1 MSETGRSVRVVV
13 VDDHPVVRD
22 GITGMFTA
30 EPGIEVVGEAAGG
43 DEAVGIVS
51 RAAPDVVLLDLRM
64 PEGSGIDAIRA
75 IRATDPERPRILV
88 LTTYD
93 TDRDI
98 RGAMAAGA
106 DGYLLK
112 DARRADLVRAVHDLV
127 AGRPVLAPV
136 ALATLTDRSPRPAL
150 TSREIEVLRLVA
162 DGTTNR
168 AIAGRLGISEATVK
182 THLVHVYEKLGV
194 VDRASAVRL
203 AWESGL
209 V

>member
-1 MSETGRSVRVVV
+1 MTAVRVVV

-22 GITGMFTA
+22 GLAGMMAA
-30 EPGIEVVGEAAGG
+30 EPGIEVVGEAGG
-43 DEAVGIVS
+43 GVEAVAVVT
-51 RAAPDVVLLDLRM
+51 RTDPDVVLMDLRM
-64 PEGSGIDAIRA
+64 PEGSGVEAIRSL
-75 IRATDPERPRILV
+75 RAARRDRPRILV

-136 ALATLTDRSPRPAL
+136 ALATLAGRTAQRPAL
-150 TSREIEVLRLVA
+150 TAREVEVLRLVA
-162 DGTTNR
+162 EGRTNR

-182 THLVHVYEKLGV
+182 THLLHTYDKLGV